1 MQRDD
6 RYRKIIHE
14 NEYVLKM
21 QNEVLPYL
29 ERRVSEAWI
38 PCAPENRG
46 RVHVLRYLA
55 DKARGVVVISHGFS
69 ESAQKYPE
77 LIYYFLQEHYHVYFP
92 EHCGHGLSY
101 RLTDDPSL
109 VHLDRWNRY
118 SRDFLRV
125 SRLIRKAHPGM
136 PLLFIRSFYGRGSS
150 GNCCGKRALY
160 VQKSNFVFS
169 DDPSSD
175 GKCPLSCCN
184 QNFPG
189 SLQNRERNEVCSRP
203 EAI

>member
-92 EHCGHGLSY
+92 EH
-101 RLTDDPSL
+101 
-109 VHLDRWNRY
+109 
-118 SRDFLRV
+118 
-125 SRLIRKAHPGM
+125 
-136 PLLFIRSFYGRGSS
+136 
-150 GNCCGKRALY
+150 
-160 VQKSNFVFS
+160 
-169 DDPSSD
+169 
-175 GKCPLSCCN
+175 
-184 QNFPG
+184 
-189 SLQNRERNEVCSRP
+189 
-203 EAI
+203 

>member
-136 PLLFIRSFYGRGSS
+136 PRCIY
-150 GNCCGKRALY
+150 
-160 VQKSNFVFS
+160 
-169 DDPSSD
+169 
-175 GKCPLSCCN
+175 
-184 QNFPG
+184 
-189 SLQNRERNEVCSRP
+189 SLILWEGQ
-203 EAI
+203 